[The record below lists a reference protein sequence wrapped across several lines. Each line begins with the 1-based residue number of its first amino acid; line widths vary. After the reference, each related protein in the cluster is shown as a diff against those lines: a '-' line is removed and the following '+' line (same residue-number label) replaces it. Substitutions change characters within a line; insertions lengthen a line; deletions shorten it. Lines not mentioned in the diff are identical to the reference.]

1 MITEIT
7 TPVEVAAIISLLL
20 IFMAL
25 VLTFI
30 RMILG
35 PSLPDK
41 IVALDL
47 IAMLVLGI
55 IISYVALSKQIVY
68 LNAIV
73 LLALIAFLGT
83 VAFARYLEKRIL

>member
-1 MITEIT
+1 MITKIT